1 MQPTTT
7 ILLISSPHLNWE
19 RLGALLAKQRH
30 AQVVGEVHRHDE
42 AARVVAAVS
51 SQKAGAT
58 GAVCQ
63 DAPSMRIA
71 ARGAMRLARLGNWHA
86 PETRS

>member
-1 MQPTTT
+1 MAEDAAVFLTGATGFVGGHV
-7 ILLISSPHLNWE
+7 L
-19 RLGALLAKQRH
+19 RALLDA
-30 AQVVGEVHRHDE
+30 GY
-42 AARVVAAVS
+42 VS

>member
-1 MQPTTT
+1 MNDVTPR
-7 ILLISSPHLNWE
+7 E
-19 RLGALLAKQRH
+19 VEALTVRSNQM
-30 AQVVGEVHRHDE
+30 VFSIPSEEEGVDEVLYVDS
-42 AARVVAAVS
+42 VDNVS